1 MNFSAAYNNNSFNL
15 SESAQE
21 DWLLVEIM
29 AMCMLVII
37 QEKGGIIVSV
47 LI

>member
-15 SESAQE
+15 SERGGLA
-21 DWLLVEIM
+21 LVEIM

-37 QEKGGIIVSV
+37 QHWKRWYSIVSV
-47 LI
+47 S